1 MTGDW
6 RIFDALT
13 CDHPMLADIEDW
25 MLPPKEIGGNNGLP

>member
-25 MLPPKEIGGNNGLP
+25 MLSPTRKSRG